1 MDNIERLQRK
11 KQQQKARRKEKKA
24 AKEEAAKMAAD
35 NEVSEGVRRMRM
47 LHPAFCNYIPT

>member
-1 MDNIERLQRK
+1 MDDIERMQRK